1 MRLIGD
7 LFSIFYW
14 KAVVKW
20 RSLKEERKVKKLY
33 YSDSNFARCD
43 RALIK
48 AYRSINPYRV
58 AKEFLKKSGAKET
71 DLYGE
76 TYLTALDQIAKVCH
90 LSEQDQVVELGCG
103 RGRNA
108 FFLANR
114 YGCKV
119 KGIDWVPYFIEQ
131 AQKIAQQCSCSRVSF
146 SCENMHQ
153 ADLSS
158 ATVVYLYGTCLKE
171 EEIIQLA
178 HSFKKLPKGAKIIT
192 VSYPLSDYVSGYVLI
207 EKLTENFPWGKGDIF
222 LQKVEIPS
230 SEQPFNFRL
239 K

>member
-1 MRLIGD
+1 MTIITRFFECHIIVFTFKISS
-7 LFSIFYW
+7 FSLQSYHCW
-14 KAVVKW
+14 
-20 RSLKEERKVKKLY
+20 
-33 YSDSNFARCD
+33 
-43 RALIK
+43 
-48 AYRSINPYRV
+48 
-58 AKEFLKKSGAKET
+58 
-71 DLYGE
+71 
-76 TYLTALDQIAKVCH
+76 
-90 LSEQDQVVELGCG
+90 
-103 RGRNA
+103 
-108 FFLANR
+108 
-114 YGCKV
+114 
-119 KGIDWVPYFIEQ
+119 
-131 AQKIAQQCSCSRVSF
+131 SF

-178 HSFKKLPKGAKIIT
+178 HSFKKLPEGAKIIT